1 MYAYIG
7 RMKQI
12 AVLTLTL
19 GLAATPALA
28 EGEKSLMERGAEMFL
43 RGLMTEVEPA
53 IDDLRGLA
61 EEVAPTL
68 RELSDE
74 LGPRLGEILTMID
87 DLGNYQRPEIL
98 PNGDIIMRRKPD
110 APDLTAPAETG
121 EIDL

>member
-68 RELSDE
+68 REFSDE